1 MGAGLIW
8 GVFILLVGVA
18 LIIKVIFNVD
28 FPVVKIFL
36 GLFLVFL
43 GLKVLLTKNDFMR
56 GHTGPNETLFSER
69 VYNIPEKGKDYS
81 VLFGKGVYDFTNVD
95 LSDGDF
101 RVKISTVFGES
112 IIKIDGDMPV
122 KIDTDA
128 VFAGAD
134 LPDGNKSVFG
144 SAQYVSDSWN
154 SDTASLRIK
163 ADVVFGGLK
172 IIRK

>member
-56 GHTGPNETLFSER
+56 GHTGSNETIFSER
-69 VYNIPEKGKDYS
+69 VYNIPEKGK
-81 VLFGKGVYDFTNVD
+81 
-95 LSDGDF
+95 
-101 RVKISTVFGES
+101 
-112 IIKIDGDMPV
+112 
-122 KIDTDA
+122 
-128 VFAGAD
+128 
-134 LPDGNKSVFG
+134 
-144 SAQYVSDSWN
+144 
-154 SDTASLRIK
+154 
-163 ADVVFGGLK
+163 GL
-172 IIRK
+172 